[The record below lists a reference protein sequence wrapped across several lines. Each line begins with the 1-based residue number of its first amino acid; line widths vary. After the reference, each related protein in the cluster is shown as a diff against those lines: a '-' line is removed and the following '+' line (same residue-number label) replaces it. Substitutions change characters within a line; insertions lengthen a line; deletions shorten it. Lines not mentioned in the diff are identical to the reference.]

1 MKAMMKTFAL
11 MGMTAMVL
19 SACRTTRVEKA
30 AENGNA
36 NWSVNEEVDESFLIL
51 SDAQHEMVNNNNSF
65 AFSLYNKTMG
75 MNSRVVSPLSV
86 TYLMSM
92 LANGAD
98 GETQQQILA
107 TLGWAGEGI
116 QQPSLQD
123 INDYSRMLIEKTARL
138 DKAVTVEIAN
148 YVAVNKEFKLNS
160 KFQKSVERDYK
171 AGVESL
177 NFTSPSTLKRINDWC
192 NDRTHGMIPSII
204 NELDPDAVS
213 YLMNAIYFNGTW
225 KDKFSKEE
233 TKQEMFRGYTRDIQ
247 YVDMMHRHGE
257 YFYADGDGYS
267 AVSIPYGNGAFR
279 MTVIL
284 PTEGS
289 FLRDVMASMD
299 GGKFQALQRSM
310 EKCNVDLKIPRFT
323 TEVDLP
329 LNDIISA
336 LGAPLIFSS
345 QADFNFSQFAR
356 GDFYV
361 SKMFQKA
368 KIEVSEEGTKAAA
381 VTAAIM
387 MMSAVRP
394 EKKRNV
400 VFHADSPFAY
410 IISENSTGSIYFMG
424 QYTGK

>member
-1 MKAMMKTFAL
+1 MMKTFAL

-19 SACRTTRVEKA
+19 SACRTARVEKA

-345 QADFNFSQFAR
+345 QADFSQFAR

-394 EKKRNV
+394 EKMRNV

>member
-284 PTEGS
+284 PSEGS

-336 LGAPLIFSS
+336 LGAPLIFSP
-345 QADFNFSQFAR
+345 QADFSQFAR

-387 MMSAVRP
+387 MMSAMRP

>member
-19 SACRTTRVEKA
+19 SACRSARVEKA

-336 LGAPLIFSS
+336 LGAPLIFSP
-345 QADFNFSQFAR
+345 QADFSQFAR
-356 GDFYV
+356 GNFYV

>member
-1 MKAMMKTFAL
+1 MKTFAL

-19 SACRTTRVEKA
+19 SACRSARVEKA

-299 GGKFQALQRSM
+299 GGKFQELQRSM

-345 QADFNFSQFAR
+345 QADFSQFAR

>member
-19 SACRTTRVEKA
+19 SACRTARVEKA

-107 TLGWAGEGI
+107 TLGWAGEGV

-204 NELDPDAVS
+204 NEVDPDAVS

-284 PTEGS
+284 PSEGS

-336 LGAPLIFSS
+336 LGAPLIFSP
-345 QADFNFSQFAR
+345 QADFSQFAR

-387 MMSAVRP
+387 MMSAMRP

>member
-1 MKAMMKTFAL
+1 MKTFAL

-19 SACRTTRVEKA
+19 SACRTARVEKA

-177 NFTSPSTLKRINDWC
+177 NFTSPSTLKHINDWC

-284 PTEGS
+284 PSEGS

-345 QADFNFSQFAR
+345 QADFSQFAR
-356 GDFYV
+356 GNFYV

>member
-19 SACRTTRVEKA
+19 SACRSARVEKA

-98 GETQQQILA
+98 GETQKQILA

-177 NFTSPSTLKRINDWC
+177 NFTSPSTLKHINDWC

-284 PTEGS
+284 PSEGS

-336 LGAPLIFSS
+336 LGAPLIFSP
-345 QADFNFSQFAR
+345 QADFSQFAR

-387 MMSAVRP
+387 MMSAMRP

>member
-1 MKAMMKTFAL
+1 MKTFAL

-19 SACRTTRVEKA
+19 SACRTARVEKA

-299 GGKFQALQRSM
+299 GGKFQELQRSM

-345 QADFNFSQFAR
+345 QADFSQFAR

>member
-1 MKAMMKTFAL
+1 MKTFAL

-19 SACRTTRVEKA
+19 SACRSARVEKA

-123 INDYSRMLIEKTARL
+123 INDYSRMLIEKTERL

-204 NELDPDAVS
+204 NEVDPDAVS

-336 LGAPLIFSS
+336 LGAPLIFSP
-345 QADFNFSQFAR
+345 QADFSQFAR

-387 MMSAVRP
+387 MMSAMRP

>member
-1 MKAMMKTFAL
+1 MKTFAL

-284 PTEGS
+284 PSEGS

-336 LGAPLIFSS
+336 LGAPLIFSP
-345 QADFNFSQFAR
+345 QADFSQFAR

-387 MMSAVRP
+387 MMSAMRP
-394 EKKRNV
+394 EKMRNV

>member
-1 MKAMMKTFAL
+1 MKTFAL

-36 NWSVNEEVDESFLIL
+36 NWSVNEEVDEFFLIL

-86 TYLMSM
+86 TYLMSL

-284 PTEGS
+284 PSEGS

-345 QADFNFSQFAR
+345 QADFSQFAR

>member
-19 SACRTTRVEKA
+19 SACRTARVEKA

-345 QADFNFSQFAR
+345 QADFSQFAR

-387 MMSAVRP
+387 MMSAMRP

>member
-1 MKAMMKTFAL
+1 MKTFAL
-11 MGMTAMVL
+11 MGMTAMAL
-19 SACRTTRVEKA
+19 SACRTARVEKA

-345 QADFNFSQFAR
+345 QADFSQFAR
-356 GDFYV
+356 GNFYV

-387 MMSAVRP
+387 MMSAMRP

>member
-1 MKAMMKTFAL
+1 MKTFAL

-19 SACRTTRVEKA
+19 SACRTARVEKA

-233 TKQEMFRGYTRDIQ
+233 TKQEIFRGYTRDIQ

-284 PTEGS
+284 PSEGS

-336 LGAPLIFSS
+336 LGAPLIFSP
-345 QADFNFSQFAR
+345 QADFSQFAR

-387 MMSAVRP
+387 MMSAMRP

>member
-19 SACRTTRVEKA
+19 SACRTARVEKA

-336 LGAPLIFSS
+336 LGAPLIFSP
-345 QADFNFSQFAR
+345 QADFSQFAR

-387 MMSAVRP
+387 MMSAMRP

>member
-1 MKAMMKTFAL
+1 MKTFAL

-19 SACRTTRVEKA
+19 SACRTARVEKA

-177 NFTSPSTLKRINDWC
+177 NFTSPSTLKHINDWC

-284 PTEGS
+284 PIEGS

-299 GGKFQALQRSM
+299 GGKFQELQRSM

-345 QADFNFSQFAR
+345 QADFSQFAR

>member
-1 MKAMMKTFAL
+1 MKTFAL
-11 MGMTAMVL
+11 MGMTAMAL
-19 SACRTTRVEKA
+19 SACRTARVEKA

-345 QADFNFSQFAR
+345 QADFSQFAR

>member
-19 SACRTTRVEKA
+19 SACRTARVEKA

-204 NELDPDAVS
+204 NEVDPDAVS

-284 PTEGS
+284 PSEGS

-336 LGAPLIFSS
+336 LGAPLIFSP
-345 QADFNFSQFAR
+345 QADFSQFAR

>member
-1 MKAMMKTFAL
+1 MKTFAL

-19 SACRTTRVEKA
+19 SACRTARVEKA

-177 NFTSPSTLKRINDWC
+177 NFTSPSTLKHINDWC

-204 NELDPDAVS
+204 NEVDPDAVS

-345 QADFNFSQFAR
+345 QADFSQFAR

-387 MMSAVRP
+387 MMSAMRP

>member
-1 MKAMMKTFAL
+1 MKTFAL

-19 SACRTTRVEKA
+19 SACRTARVEKA

-233 TKQEMFRGYTRDIQ
+233 TKREMCRGYARDIQ

-284 PTEGS
+284 PSEGS

-336 LGAPLIFSS
+336 LGAPLIFSP
-345 QADFNFSQFAR
+345 QADFSQFAR

>member
-1 MKAMMKTFAL
+1 MKTFAL

-19 SACRTTRVEKA
+19 SACRTARVEKA

-98 GETQQQILA
+98 GETQKQILA

-284 PTEGS
+284 PSEGS

-345 QADFNFSQFAR
+345 QADFSQFAR

>member
-1 MKAMMKTFAL
+1 MKTFAL

-19 SACRTTRVEKA
+19 SACRTARVEKA

-177 NFTSPSTLKRINDWC
+177 NFTSPSTLKHINDWC

-345 QADFNFSQFAR
+345 QADFSQFAR
-356 GDFYV
+356 GNFYV

>member
-1 MKAMMKTFAL
+1 MKTFAL

-65 AFSLYNKTMG
+65 AFSLYNKAMG

-284 PTEGS
+284 PSEGS
-289 FLRDVMASMD
+289 FLKDVMASMD

-345 QADFNFSQFAR
+345 QADFSQFAR

>member
-1 MKAMMKTFAL
+1 MKTFAL

-19 SACRTTRVEKA
+19 SACRTARVEKA

-36 NWSVNEEVDESFLIL
+36 NWSVNEEADESFLIL

-284 PTEGS
+284 PSEGS

-336 LGAPLIFSS
+336 LGAPLIFSP
-345 QADFNFSQFAR
+345 QADFSQFAR

-387 MMSAVRP
+387 MMSAMRP

>member
-1 MKAMMKTFAL
+1 MKTFAL

-19 SACRTTRVEKA
+19 SACRTARVEKA

-107 TLGWAGEGI
+107 TLGWAGEGV

-123 INDYSRMLIEKTARL
+123 INDYSRMLIEKTERL

-284 PTEGS
+284 PSEGS

-336 LGAPLIFSS
+336 LGAPLIFSP
-345 QADFNFSQFAR
+345 QADFSQFAR

-368 KIEVSEEGTKAAA
+368 KIEVSEDGTKAAA

-387 MMSAVRP
+387 MMSAMRP

>member
-11 MGMTAMVL
+11 MGMTAMAL
-19 SACRTTRVEKA
+19 SACRTARVEKA

-284 PTEGS
+284 PSEGS

-299 GGKFQALQRSM
+299 GGKFQELQRSM

-345 QADFNFSQFAR
+345 QADFSQFAR

>member
-1 MKAMMKTFAL
+1 MKTFAL

-19 SACRTTRVEKA
+19 SACRTARVEKA

-51 SDAQHEMVNNNNSF
+51 SYAQHEMVNNNNSF

-204 NELDPDAVS
+204 NEVDPDAVS

-284 PTEGS
+284 PSEGS

-336 LGAPLIFSS
+336 LGAPLIFSP
-345 QADFNFSQFAR
+345 QADFSQFAR

-387 MMSAVRP
+387 MMSAMRP

>member
-1 MKAMMKTFAL
+1 MMKTFAL

-19 SACRTTRVEKA
+19 SACRSARVEKA

-177 NFTSPSTLKRINDWC
+177 NFTSPSTLKHINDWC

-284 PTEGS
+284 PSEGS

-345 QADFNFSQFAR
+345 QADFSQFAR

>member
-1 MKAMMKTFAL
+1 MKTFAL
-11 MGMTAMVL
+11 MGMTAMAL
-19 SACRTTRVEKA
+19 SACRTARVEKA

-284 PTEGS
+284 PSEGS

-336 LGAPLIFSS
+336 LGAPLIFSP
-345 QADFNFSQFAR
+345 QADFSQFAR

-387 MMSAVRP
+387 MMSAMRP

>member
-1 MKAMMKTFAL
+1 MKTFAL

-177 NFTSPSTLKRINDWC
+177 NFTSPSTLKHINDWC

-345 QADFNFSQFAR
+345 QADFSQFAR
-356 GDFYV
+356 GNFYV

>member
-1 MKAMMKTFAL
+1 MKTFAL

-345 QADFNFSQFAR
+345 QADFSQFAR

>member
-1 MKAMMKTFAL
+1 MKTFAL

-19 SACRTTRVEKA
+19 SACRTARVEKA

-98 GETQQQILA
+98 GETQKQILA

-284 PTEGS
+284 PSEGS

-336 LGAPLIFSS
+336 LGAPLIFSP
-345 QADFNFSQFAR
+345 QADFSQFAR

-387 MMSAVRP
+387 MMSAMRP

>member
-1 MKAMMKTFAL
+1 MKTFAL

-204 NELDPDAVS
+204 NEVDPDAVS

-284 PTEGS
+284 PSEGS

-345 QADFNFSQFAR
+345 QADFSQFAR

>member
-1 MKAMMKTFAL
+1 MKTFAL

-19 SACRTTRVEKA
+19 SACRTARVEKA

-65 AFSLYNKTMG
+65 AFSLYSKTMG

-177 NFTSPSTLKRINDWC
+177 NFTSPSTLKHINDWC

-204 NELDPDAVS
+204 NEVDPDAVS

-345 QADFNFSQFAR
+345 QADFSQFAR

>member
-1 MKAMMKTFAL
+1 MKTFAL

-19 SACRTTRVEKA
+19 SACRTARVEKA

-345 QADFNFSQFAR
+345 QADFSQFAR

>member
-1 MKAMMKTFAL
+1 MKTFAL

-123 INDYSRMLIEKTARL
+123 INDYSRMLIEKTERL

-204 NELDPDAVS
+204 NEVDPDAVS

-284 PTEGS
+284 PSEGS

-336 LGAPLIFSS
+336 LGAPLIFSP
-345 QADFNFSQFAR
+345 QADFSQFAR

-387 MMSAVRP
+387 MMSAMRP

>member
-1 MKAMMKTFAL
+1 MKTFAL

-123 INDYSRMLIEKTARL
+123 INDYSRMLIEKTERL

-284 PTEGS
+284 PSEGS

-345 QADFNFSQFAR
+345 QADFSQFAR

-394 EKKRNV
+394 EKMRNV

>member
-1 MKAMMKTFAL
+1 MKTFAL

-19 SACRTTRVEKA
+19 SACRTARVEKA

-204 NELDPDAVS
+204 NEVDPDAVS

-284 PTEGS
+284 PSEGS

-336 LGAPLIFSS
+336 LGAPLIFSP
-345 QADFNFSQFAR
+345 QADFSQFAR

>member
-19 SACRTTRVEKA
+19 SACRSARVEKA

-177 NFTSPSTLKRINDWC
+177 NFTSPSTLKHINDWC

-284 PTEGS
+284 PSEGS

-345 QADFNFSQFAR
+345 QADFSQFAR